1 MRCFY
6 CGCTAFTPG
15 RFLHRISKKGEAGV
29 FACNLCIKKEDIS
42 QCTVSV
48 IAFWVRFNK
57 FKIAFCI
64 FIYDIV
70 PKMNRSGVFWMPS

>member
-29 FACNLCIKKEDIS
+29 FACNLCIKEEDKEKTDPVITDI
-42 QCTVSV
+42 CERLAG
-48 IAFWVRFNK
+48 IK
-57 FKIAFCI
+57 E
-64 FIYDIV
+64 V
-70 PKMNRSGVFWMPS
+70 PK